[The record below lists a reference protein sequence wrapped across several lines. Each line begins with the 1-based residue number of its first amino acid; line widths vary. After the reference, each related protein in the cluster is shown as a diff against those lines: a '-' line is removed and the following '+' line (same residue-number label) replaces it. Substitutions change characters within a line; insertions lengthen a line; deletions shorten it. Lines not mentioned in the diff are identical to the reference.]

1 MDKNTIIG
9 LVLIFAIFI
18 GFSILNQPSKE
29 EIERRQRIQ
38 DSIAQVNRQRDSLLK
53 IKHAESEEIAE
64 VEKREVDTTLSQEQ
78 LALENLDRLG
88 VFASS
93 ATGASEE
100 YLIENEHLRIWI
112 SNVGGKI
119 INVELKEYKTFDS
132 LPLVLFNN
140 DDLIFGYTFFA
151 NSRRINTDKLYFQP
165 IFNNQEFSADREMM
179 VSGSDSLLFAM
190 RLYTD
195 NPDGTPDKNR
205 YIEYLYTVY
214 GDDYMIGYK
223 LNLVGMDKVIDHGS
237 GFIDLNWEAEMR
249 RQEKSLVN
257 ERNEST
263 VYWKYDKES
272 VKYLSERK
280 DAKESLKLPVKWV
293 SFKSRFFVATL
304 IADQSFTNAE
314 ISSVTDPKNTD
325 DHYLKNMSAL
335 VAVPFGN
342 EANQSFDMNFYFGPN
357 KYKTLKQ
364 YDLDLERQVP
374 LGWSFFLIAW
384 INIYA
389 VINVFNWL
397 GDSGLN
403 YGIVILILTVLLKL
417 VLLPIAYKTYKSTA
431 KMRILKP
438 EIDEIAKKFPKP
450 EDAMKKQQATMTLY
464 KKAGVNP
471 MAGCVPQLLQ
481 FPILIAMFRF
491 FPSSI
496 ELRQQSFL
504 WAHDLSSYD
513 SILDLPF
520 NIPFYGS
527 HVSLFTLL
535 MTISTI
541 IYTKINNKLMGSSTG
556 QMPGMKTMMYIM
568 PIMFLGIFN
577 NFASA
582 LSYYYFLANIMTFAQ
597 MYLIRKT
604 IDEEKIHQQILMQ
617 KTKPVKKS
625 KFQRK
630 LEELSKQQQQIAN
643 SRKKR

>member
-38 DSIAQVNRQRDSLLK
+38 DLIAQVNRQRDSLLK

-165 IFNNQEFSADREMM
+165 IFKNQEFSADREMM